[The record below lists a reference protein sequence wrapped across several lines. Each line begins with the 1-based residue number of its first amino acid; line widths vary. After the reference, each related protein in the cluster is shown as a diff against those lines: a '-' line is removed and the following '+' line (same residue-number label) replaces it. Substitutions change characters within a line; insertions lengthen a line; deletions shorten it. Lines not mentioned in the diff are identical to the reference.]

1 MEPLVIPSHLDSL
14 EQIKDYVL
22 TAAAHANLEKKA
34 TYNLRLAVDE
44 IATNIIKHGYPKSNQ
59 EGEIQVTAKIEE
71 KTLTIY
77 LEDDAIPFDP
87 ISRPSPDNLDDDL
100 NDRPIGGLG
109 IYLAKES
116 VDQFLYKQINNHNRN
131 IFIVNR
137 P

>member
-14 EQIKDYVL
+14 DQIKDYVL
-22 TAAAHANLEKKA
+22 AAAADANLEKKA
-34 TYNLRLAVDE
+34 TYNLRLAIDE
-44 IATNIIKHGYPKSNQ
+44 IATNIIKHGYPKANQ
-59 EGEIQVTAKIEE
+59 EGEIQITAKIDE

-77 LEDDAIPFDP
+77 LEDTAIPFDP
-87 ISRPSPDNLDDDL
+87 ISRPSPCNLNDDL

-116 VDQFLYKQINNHNRN
+116 VDQFLYERVDHGNRN